1 MLDIFNSLFGLDIIS
16 LLFGLVIGLAPTIG
30 FLIVRGA
37 LFEYQEWRKRKQET
51 KGWYDQVERT
61 ANGIQRAWHYSGTR
75 PEDNDRQRT
84 AKEMNNLTE
93 ELKQYKKHQNA
104 TKEMVETINEIIER
118 WDDSEEI
125 ILSPH
130 SSQPYL
136 MRGQFLSDDAQDLKD
151 LLNQERQGRI
161 RNFLSRITTK
171 SRDGIERIRRWRYS
185 RQSFTLPYE
194 IYRELSIYLSGDQIS
209 TFNGGDDFLCINRRY
224 GTDAVFYNRDE
235 NRYNIIEID
244 LDRDDDPVV
253 VDRLEGK
260 TVTEDMLLRR
270 LKQAETIDTIP
281 FHDIVPDDQSLE
293 EFEYSGTDST
303 DEQNEELKEC

>member
-1 MLDIFNSLFGLDIIS
+1 
-16 LLFGLVIGLAPTIG
+16 
-30 FLIVRGA
+30 
-37 LFEYQEWRKRKQET
+37 
-51 KGWYDQVERT
+51 
-61 ANGIQRAWHYSGTR
+61 
-75 PEDNDRQRT
+75 
-84 AKEMNNLTE
+84 
-93 ELKQYKKHQNA
+93 
-104 TKEMVETINEIIER
+104 
-118 WDDSEEI
+118 
-125 ILSPH
+125 
-130 SSQPYL
+130 
-136 MRGQFLSDDAQDLKD
+136 
-151 LLNQERQGRI
+151 
-161 RNFLSRITTK
+161 LSRITTK
-171 SRDGIERIRRWRYS
+171 ARDGIERVRRWRYS

-303 DEQNEELKEC
+303 DEQNEELEEG